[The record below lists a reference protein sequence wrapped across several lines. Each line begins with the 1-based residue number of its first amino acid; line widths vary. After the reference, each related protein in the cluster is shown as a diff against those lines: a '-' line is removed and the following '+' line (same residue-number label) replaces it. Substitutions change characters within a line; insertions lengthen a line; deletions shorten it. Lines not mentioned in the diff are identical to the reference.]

1 MNTFEG
7 SRESDTIVLQ
17 GKGLYVQLPVDV
29 QSTLNNELIEKTKL
43 VRERVALL
51 SMEKKEKEAL
61 GLDYKSILWS
71 LREDLVKI
79 CNVSLILSYLMPNI

>member
-7 SRESDTIVLQ
+7 SKESVLQ
-17 GKGLYVQLPVDV
+17 GIRLYVQLPADV

-43 VRERVALL
+43 LKERAALL

-61 GLDYKSILWS
+61 GLDYKSIMWPS
-71 LREDLVKI
+71 REDLVKI
-79 CNVSLILSYLMPNI
+79 RNVSPTLSHLMPNI